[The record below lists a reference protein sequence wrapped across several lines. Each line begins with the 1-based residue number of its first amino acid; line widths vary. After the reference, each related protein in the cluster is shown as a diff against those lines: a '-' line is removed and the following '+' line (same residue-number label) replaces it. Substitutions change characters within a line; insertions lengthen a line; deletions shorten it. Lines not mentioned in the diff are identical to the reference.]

1 MIKNYLW
8 DFDGM
13 LFDSY
18 PHITSAFL
26 KALSDFDISADYD
39 EAKAKLEISYATA
52 YAFYSADEK
61 IRERHRLY
69 EHDYMLRPRAVPFE
83 NTLRTLEKIVE
94 SGGKNYLYTHRG
106 NESTYHYLRE
116 YDMERLFAGGVDSSM
131 NFPAKPAPDAIEW
144 ICENYGLDKAKTIMV
159 GDREIDVLAGK
170 NAGVYSCRFTK
181 EKNIVTAADFVV
193 GDISEVLEI
202 RI

>member
-26 KALSDFDISADYD
+26 KALADFGIFADYD

-52 YAFYSADEK
+52 YAFYSANEE
-61 IRERHRLY
+61 IREWHRLY

-83 NTLRTLEKIVE
+83 NTMRTLEKIVE
-94 SGGKNYLYTHRG
+94 NGGRNFIYTHRG
-106 NESTYHYLRE
+106 KESTYHYLRE
-116 YDMERLFAGGVDSSM
+116 YDMERLFSGGVDSSM
-131 NFPAKPAPDAIEW
+131 NFPAKPAPEAINRLCDEY
-144 ICENYGLDKAKTIMV
+144 NLDKTETLMT

-181 EKNIVTAADFVV
+181 EKNIITTADFVV
-193 GDISEVLEI
+193 RDISEVLEI